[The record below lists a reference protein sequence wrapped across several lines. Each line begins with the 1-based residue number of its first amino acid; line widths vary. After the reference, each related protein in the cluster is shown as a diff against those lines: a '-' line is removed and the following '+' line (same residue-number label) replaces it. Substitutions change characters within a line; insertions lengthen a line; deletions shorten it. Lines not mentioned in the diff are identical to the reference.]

1 MTNTYDPA
9 TIQILNITFI
19 VATASMQ
26 NIYIL
31 GRGTKKLFYFTMNE
45 FFFSLLVFP
54 LRNKTKVT
62 FTLIKTLWKA

>member
-19 VATASMQ
+19 VATASMR

-45 FFFSLLVFP
+45 FFFFLCLFFPYEIKQKLL
-54 LRNKTKVT
+54 L
-62 FTLIKTLWKA
+62 L